1 MRERGDGEAERRD
14 DGHRGVGLGAAGD
27 GRCRG
32 HQGSGCPV
40 SHTFSF
46 CGFRCPERWGSR
58 GPGKE
63 SGREDQGKTGAPQ
76 LRLCREV
83 RESGI
88 EGPRQKGEGT
98 QREWGQRPRESRRD
112 RVMRWGMG
120 LGTHPNCWA
129 GPCHPQLLPQ
139 ALKFP
144 NDCSLSQGSQSGL
157 DHLTVTQEVSC
168 LHSPHCPPA
177 PPLPGV
183 WLPNHFPPLSTWT
196 AAPPPP
202 CRGTQRP
209 LSTVFPSTGFAERPH
224 CFRLKNLGS
233 GPGRPEG

>member
-1 MRERGDGEAERRD
+1 MAAETTGGDPERTRRRRETPRRDQAEPGEREQGHRGHLRKRGDGEAERRD

-88 EGPRQKGEGT
+88 EGPKEKGKG
-98 QREWGQRPRESRRD
+98 PRESGDRD
-112 RVMRWGMG
+112 
-120 LGTHPNCWA
+120 
-129 GPCHPQLLPQ
+129 
-139 ALKFP
+139 
-144 NDCSLSQGSQSGL
+144 
-157 DHLTVTQEVSC
+157 
-168 LHSPHCPPA
+168 
-177 PPLPGV
+177 
-183 WLPNHFPPLSTWT
+183 
-196 AAPPPP
+196 
-202 CRGTQRP
+202 
-209 LSTVFPSTGFAERPH
+209 
-224 CFRLKNLGS
+224 
-233 GPGRPEG
+233 PGRAGETE